1 MNYIWLLFFLVLINI
16 LVLVWFVVW
25 RIVFRGKFRRMI
37 MSFLGLLIE
46 VNTDDHAGEPVE
58 MDTSEHRADKI
69 KQQAEALSF
78 EQALEQTKP
87 PEPEQAIIPPEER
100 GELARDTS
108 DSGWPRELDEETRR
122 DPRPFRDVHLQTETV
137 ENIADFDEEES
148 DNETSSDAT
157 AD

>member
-16 LVLVWFVVW
+16 LVLVWFVIW

-46 VNTDDHAGEPVE
+46 VNTDDHVDEPIE

-69 KQQAEALSF
+69 KEKAEALSF
-78 EQALEQTKP
+78 EQALEHTKP
-87 PEPEQAIIPPEER
+87 PEPEHAIIPPEER
-100 GELARDTS
+100 GELVRDTS

-137 ENIADFDEEES
+137 ESVADIDDEEADS
-148 DNETSSDAT
+148 KASSDAT